1 VLGTHDN
8 CAHFGVNLSIKACI
22 ADEVHNPSLSIIIFH
37 VQFSRQHP
45 NVNAL
50 VYAAVCLKDKKSGI
64 LKKLITQWNGQ
75 KPILLNLLPQ
85 KEVIHYH
92 LHINQPSTMPLKQI

>member
-1 VLGTHDN
+1 MP
-8 CAHFGVNLSIKACI
+8 
-22 ADEVHNPSLSIIIFH
+22 ESL
-37 VQFSRQHP
+37 P

-50 VYAAVCLKDKKSGI
+50 VYAAVCLKDKKSSI

-85 KEVIHYH
+85 KEVIHNH
-92 LHINQPSTMPLKQI
+92 LHINQPSTMPSKQI